1 MVVDGFTA
9 TGCFGLLIS
18 IAAAAAAADA
28 APFVLNLSAGL
39 DAALIATHYCL
50 KNKISSS

>member
-18 IAAAAAAADA
+18 IAAAAAADA

-39 DAALIATHYCL
+39 DAAFIATHYCL